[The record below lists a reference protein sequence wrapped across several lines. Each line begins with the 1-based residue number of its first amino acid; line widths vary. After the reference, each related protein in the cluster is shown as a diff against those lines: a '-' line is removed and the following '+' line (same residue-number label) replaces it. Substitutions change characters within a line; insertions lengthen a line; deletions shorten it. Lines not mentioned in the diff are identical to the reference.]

1 MDGIVFLVLTI
12 ISILTTYCLYK
23 IYEKRGLY
31 FSLVIMSLI
40 TYIFSF
46 KILTIFT
53 ISINLGITTMVGCF
67 TIIYVLINKYGIK
80 EAKTII
86 SLTLYTNIIS
96 GILLLLT
103 NYYIPAVT
111 EVITISIEGVF
122 LYNYKLLIAYP
133 IVMLL
138 TEWLI
143 IKLFDFVKT
152 LSNDIYI
159 NTILIYIIIG
169 LLPTLIVY
177 LVGYINVMSIKNS
190 IFLGV
195 TTFLIGLLITG
206 INCLE
211 IKLITTRKEVDK
223 WEISLF

>member
-1 MDGIVFLVLTI
+1 MDIIVFLVLSIVSMLTI
-12 ISILTTYCLYK
+12 YCLYK
-23 IYEKRGLY
+23 IFEKRGLY

-46 KILTIFT
+46 KILTVLT
-53 ISINLGITTMVGCF
+53 ISINLNIVTMVSRF
-67 TIIYVLINKYGIK
+67 TTIYILINKYGLK
-80 EAKTII
+80 ESKNII
-86 SLTLYTNIIS
+86 LLTLYTN
-96 GILLLLT
+96 LT

-133 IVMLL
+133 LIMLL

-143 IKLFDFVKT
+143 IKLFTFVKT

-169 LLPTLIVY
+169 LLPTLIFY
-177 LVGYINVMSIKNS
+177 LVGYINIISIKS
-190 IFLGV
+190 TIFLGV
-195 TTFLIGLLITG
+195 TTFLIGLLFTG
-206 INCLE
+206 MNTAI
-211 IKLITTRKEVDK
+211 IKLINSRKEVDK
-223 WEISLF
+223 

>member
-1 MDGIVFLVLTI
+1 MDIVVFLILI
-12 ISILTTYCLYK
+12 LISILTVYCLYK
-23 IYEKRGLY
+23 IFEKRGLY

-46 KILTIFT
+46 KILTVLT
-53 ISINLGITTMVGCF
+53 ISINLGIITMIACF
-67 TIIYVLINKYGIK
+67 TTIYTLINKYGK
-80 EAKTII
+80 EEKKTII
-86 SLTLYTNIIS
+86 KLCLYTNIIS
-96 GILLLLT
+96 GMLLLLT

-133 IVMLL
+133 FIMLL

-143 IKLFDFVKT
+143 IKLFNFIKVI
-152 LSNDIYI
+152 SNDLYI

-169 LLPTLIVY
+169 LLPTLIFY
-177 LVGYINVMSIKNS
+177 LVGYIEIISIKS
-190 IFLGV
+190 TIFLGV

-206 INCLE
+206 INCLG
-211 IKLITTRKEVDK
+211 IKLINTRKEVD
-223 WEISLF
+223 E

>member
-1 MDGIVFLVLTI
+1 MDIIVFLVLSIVSMLTI
-12 ISILTTYCLYK
+12 YCLYK
-23 IYEKRGLY
+23 IFEKRGLY

-46 KILTIFT
+46 KILTVLT
-53 ISINLGITTMVGCF
+53 ISINLNIVTMVSRF
-67 TIIYVLINKYGIK
+67 TTIYILINKYGLK
-80 EAKTII
+80 ESKNII
-86 SLTLYTNIIS
+86 LLTLYTNVIS

-133 IVMLL
+133 LIMLL

-143 IKLFDFVKT
+143 IKLFTFVKT

-169 LLPTLIVY
+169 LLPTLIFY
-177 LVGYINVMSIKNS
+177 LVGYINIISIKS
-190 IFLGV
+190 TIFLGV
-195 TTFLIGLLITG
+195 TTFLIGLLFTG
-206 INCLE
+206 MNTAI
-211 IKLITTRKEVDK
+211 IKLINSRKEVDK
-223 WEISLF
+223 